1 MAYLHSCSPPICHGD
16 LKPANVLVNDEPNA
30 VLCDFGLAT
39 FVEDSE
45 AVSGFTT
52 SRSIKG
58 STRYMSPELFLDI
71 QAKQTLESDV
81 WGWGC
86 TIFEII
92 TDCIPYS
99 TVPSNAHVMLAMVQG
114 QPPGSI
120 ESLPKVD
127 MPFRQT
133 LDVLQDLIPDCWNN
147 DPTKRPLSSHI
158 LQQLHSIAH
167 PQANP
172 EANTNGNE
180 EPGDGD
186 DSRTYCYCDR
196 VSDGEMIGCDYDRC
210 QREWFHLECLS
221 MTTPP
226 KGKWFC
232 DECKVRKE
240 KEKTRKKRRGLGRQA
255 SSSRR
260 RGQSSQRNPMT
271 PTVRS
276 NEPELRLSATASSA
290 AAPT

>member
-1 MAYLHSCSPPICHGD
+1 MHHIRGASVRSAIIPRLPIDGRA
-16 LKPANVLVNDEPNA
+16 LRL
-30 VLCDFGLAT
+30 
-39 FVEDSE
+39 
-45 AVSGFTT
+45 
-52 SRSIKG
+52 
-58 STRYMSPELFLDI
+58 
-71 QAKQTLESDV
+71 Q
-81 WGWGC
+81 
-86 TIFEII
+86 II

-210 QREWFHLECLS
+210 QREWVSFQLPV
-221 MTTPP
+221 T
-226 KGKWFC
+226 FI
-232 DECKVRKE
+232 
-240 KEKTRKKRRGLGRQA
+240 
-255 SSSRR
+255 
-260 RGQSSQRNPMT
+260 
-271 PTVRS
+271 
-276 NEPELRLSATASSA
+276 LRLL
-290 AAPT
+290 P